1 MKITEN
7 NKYSLKEEEYKKIE
21 EIIDR
26 YRNKNG
32 ALIQVLNE
40 IQKEIGFLPISAQKK
55 VANGLDIPEKEVYGV
70 TTFYSFFSLTPQ
82 GKTNIRACLGTAC
95 FVKGGKKIAERIE
108 KELGIKPGETTEDR
122 KYSLNV
128 NRCLGACGIAP
139 VIMINDKIHQKVKPG
154 KVLDIIKTYEDK
166 NSI

>member
-7 NKYSLKEEEYKKIE
+7 NKYPLKEEEYKKIE
-21 EIIDR
+21 EIINK

-122 KYSLNV
+122 RYSLNV

-139 VIMINDKIHQKVKPG
+139 VIMINDKIHQKVKPD
-154 KVLDIIKTYEDK
+154 KVMNIIKTYEDK

>member
-1 MKITEN
+1 MKISEN
-7 NKYSLKEEEYKKIE
+7 NKYSLKEEEYKKID

-122 KYSLNV
+122 RYSLNV

-154 KVLDIIKTYEDK
+154 KVMDIIKTYEEK

>member
-7 NKYSLKEEEYKKIE
+7 NNYPLKEEEYKKIE

-26 YRNKNG
+26 YRNKNWV
-32 ALIQVLNE
+32 LIQVLNE
-40 IQKEIGFLPISAQKK
+40 IQKEIGFIPISVQKK
-55 VANGLDIPEKEVYGV
+55 VAEGLDIPEKEVYGV
-70 TTFYSFFSLTPQ
+70 TTFYSFFSLIPQ
-82 GKTNIRACLGTAC
+82 GKINIRVCLGTAC

-108 KELGIKPGETTEDR
+108 KELGVKPGETTEDR
-122 KYSLNV
+122 RYSLNI

-139 VIMINDKIHQKVKPG
+139 VIMINDKIHQKVKPD
-154 KVLDIIKTYEDK
+154 KVMDIIKTYEDK

>member
-7 NKYSLKEEEYKKIE
+7 NKYPLKKEEYKKIE
-21 EIIDR
+21 EIINR

-122 KYSLNV
+122 RYSLNV

-139 VIMINDKIHQKVKPG
+139 VIMINDKIHQKVKPD
-154 KVLDIIKTYEDK
+154 KVMDIIKTYEDK

>member
-7 NKYSLKEEEYKKIE
+7 NKYPLKEEDYKKIE

-70 TTFYSFFSLTPQ
+70 TTFYSFFFLNTAGQNEHQ
-82 GKTNIRACLGTAC
+82 GLPGNRLLCKRW
-95 FVKGGKKIAERIE
+95 
-108 KELGIKPGETTEDR
+108 KE
-122 KYSLNV
+122 N
-128 NRCLGACGIAP
+128 C
-139 VIMINDKIHQKVKPG
+139 
-154 KVLDIIKTYEDK
+154 
-166 NSI
+166 

>member
-7 NKYSLKEEEYKKIE
+7 NKYPLKEEDYKKIE
-21 EIIDR
+21 EIINR

-122 KYSLNV
+122 RYSLNV

-139 VIMINDKIHQKVKPG
+139 VIMINDKIYQKVKPD
-154 KVLDIIKTYEDK
+154 KVMDIIKTYEDK

>member
-7 NKYSLKEEEYKKIE
+7 NNYPLKEEEYKKIE
-21 EIIDR
+21 EIVDR

-32 ALIQVLNE
+32 ALVQALNE

-55 VANGLDIPEKEVYGV
+55 VAEELNIPEKEVYGV

-82 GKTNIRACLGTAC
+82 GKTNIRVCLGTAC

-122 KYSLNV
+122 RYSLNV
-128 NRCLGACGIAP
+128 YRCLGACGIAP
-139 VIMINDKIHQKVKPG
+139 VIMINDKIHQKVKPD
-154 KVLDIIKTYEDK
+154 KVMYIIKTYEDK
-166 NSI
+166 NSV

>member
-7 NKYSLKEEEYKKIE
+7 NKYPLKEEDYKKIE

-32 ALIQVLNE
+32 VLIQVLNE

-82 GKTNIRACLGTAC
+82 GKTNIRVCLGTAC

-108 KELGIKPGETTEDR
+108 KEIGIKPGE
-122 KYSLNV
+122 
-128 NRCLGACGIAP
+128 
-139 VIMINDKIHQKVKPG
+139 KIGRAHV
-154 KVLDIIKTYEDK
+154 
-166 NSI
+166 

>member
-7 NKYSLKEEEYKKIE
+7 NKYPLKEEEYKKID

-108 KELGIKPGETTEDR
+108 KEPGIKPGETTEDR
-122 KYSLNV
+122 RYSLNV

-139 VIMINDKIHQKVKPG
+139 VIMINDKIHQKVRPD
-154 KVLDIIKTYEDK
+154 KVMDIIKTYEDK

>member
-82 GKTNIRACLGTAC
+82 GKTNIRTCLGTAC
-95 FVKGGKKIAERIE
+95 FVKGGKKITERIE

-122 KYSLNV
+122 RYSLNV

-139 VIMINDKIHQKVKPG
+139 VIMINDKIHQKVKPD
-154 KVLDIIKTYEDK
+154 KVMDIIKTYEDK

>member
-7 NKYSLKEEEYKKIE
+7 NKYPLKEEDYKKIE

-32 ALIQVLNE
+32 VLIQVLNE

-82 GKTNIRACLGTAC
+82 GKTNIRVCLGTAC

-122 KYSLNV
+122 RYSLNV

-139 VIMINDKIHQKVKPG
+139 VIMINDRIHQKVRPD
-154 KVLDIIKTYEDK
+154 KVMDIIKTYEDK

>member
-7 NKYSLKEEEYKKIE
+7 NKYPLNEEEIIKIE
-21 EIIDR
+21 EITNR
-26 YRNKNG
+26 YRNRNG

-55 VANGLDIPEKEVYGV
+55 VAEGLNIPEKEVYGV

-82 GKTNIRACLGTAC
+82 GKTNIRVCLGTAC

-122 KYSLNV
+122 RYSLNV

-139 VIMINDKIHQKVKPG
+139 VIMINDRIHQKVKPD
-154 KVLDIIKTYEDK
+154 KVMDLIRTYETK

>member
-7 NKYSLKEEEYKKIE
+7 NKYPLKEEEYKKIE

-40 IQKEIGFLPISAQKK
+40 IQEEIGFLPISAQKK
-55 VANGLDIPEKEVYGV
+55 VAKGLDIPEKEVYGV

-82 GKTNIRACLGTAC
+82 GKTNIRVCLGTAC

-122 KYSLNV
+122 RYSLNV

-139 VIMINDKIHQKVKPG
+139 VITINDRIHQKVRPD
-154 KVLDIIKTYEDK
+154 KVMDIIKTYEDK

>member
-7 NKYSLKEEEYKKIE
+7 NKYPLKEEEYKKIE
-21 EIIDR
+21 EIIDK

-70 TTFYSFFSLTPQ
+70 TTFYSFFSLTPK
-82 GKTNIRACLGTAC
+82 GKTSIRACLGTAC

-122 KYSLNV
+122 RYSLNV

-139 VIMINDKIHQKVKPG
+139 VIMINDKIHQKVRPD
-154 KVLDIIKTYEDK
+154 KVMDIIKTYEDK

>member
-7 NKYSLKEEEYKKIE
+7 NKYPLKEEEFKKIE

-122 KYSLNV
+122 RYSLNV

-139 VIMINDKIHQKVKPG
+139 VIMINDKIHQKVRPD
-154 KVLDIIKTYEDK
+154 KVMAIIKTHEDK

>member
-7 NKYSLKEEEYKKIE
+7 NKYPLKKEEYKKIE

-82 GKTNIRACLGTAC
+82 GKTNIRVCLGTAC
-95 FVKGGKKIAERIE
+95 FVKGGKKVAERIE

-122 KYSLNV
+122 RYSLNV

-139 VIMINDKIHQKVKPG
+139 VIMINDKIHQKVRPG
-154 KVLDIIKTYEDK
+154 KVMDIIKTYEDK

>member
-7 NKYSLKEEEYKKIE
+7 NKYPLKEEDYKKIE

-32 ALIQVLNE
+32 VLIQVLNE

-82 GKTNIRACLGTAC
+82 GKTNIRVCLGTAC

-122 KYSLNV
+122 RYSLNV

-139 VIMINDKIHQKVKPG
+139 VIMINDRIHQKVRPD
-154 KVLDIIKTYEDK
+154 KVMGIIKTYEDK

>member
-7 NKYSLKEEEYKKIE
+7 NKYPLKEEEYKKIE

-82 GKTNIRACLGTAC
+82 GKTNIRVCLGTAC

-122 KYSLNV
+122 RYSLNV

-139 VIMINDKIHQKVKPG
+139 VIMINDKIHQKVRPD
-154 KVLDIIKTYEDK
+154 KVMGIIKTYEDK

>member
-7 NKYSLKEEEYKKIE
+7 NKYPLKEEEYKKIE
-21 EIIDR
+21 EIIER

-122 KYSLNV
+122 RYSLNV

-139 VIMINDKIHQKVKPG
+139 VIMINDKIHQKVRPD
-154 KVLDIIKTYEDK
+154 KVMDIIKTYEDK
-166 NSI
+166 KSI

>member
-7 NKYSLKEEEYKKIE
+7 NKYPLKEEEYKKIE